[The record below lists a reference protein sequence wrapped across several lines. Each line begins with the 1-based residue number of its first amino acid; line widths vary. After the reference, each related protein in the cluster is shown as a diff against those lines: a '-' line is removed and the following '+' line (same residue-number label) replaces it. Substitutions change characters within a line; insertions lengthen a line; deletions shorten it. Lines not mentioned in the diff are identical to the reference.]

1 MKRFIPHPSSF
12 ILTNMPDLE
21 QTLSRLTAVRADP
34 LPPGAAAD
42 LRAALGARSNLVV
55 ARAAEIVAEWELRDY
70 TADLVRTFDQFM
82 TDAIRRDPTCAAKTA
97 LAEALLKLEYDDAE
111 LFGRG
116 LRHVQPEPVW
126 GGAEDTAA
134 ALRATCALGLAR
146 ANPPD
151 VLLQLA
157 DLLAD
162 PLADARVGA
171 ARAIAAAGR
180 PGAAPLLWYKTL
192 VGDAEVAPLYA
203 CFAGLLALEPER
215 AVAHVGRFLRAANP
229 ALAEAAALAL
239 GDSRLPAAAPLLRE
253 AWQAADDP
261 ALRAACLDALARLG
275 DEAAFDFLLDL
286 LANAPPHDAHAA
298 RRALAAYRDDLRRW
312 RKIERA
318 AARRSDLA

>member
-1 MKRFIPHPSSF
+1 MR
-12 ILTNMPDLE
+12 DLE
-21 QTLSRLTAVRADP
+21 LTLARLSAVRADP
-34 LPPGAAAD
+34 LAPGAAGE
-42 LRAALGARSNLVV
+42 LRAALAARSNLVV
-55 ARAAEIVAEWELRDY
+55 ARAAEIVAEWELRDF
-70 TADLVRTFDQFM
+70 AIDLVQAFDRFM
-82 TDAIRRDPTCAAKTA
+82 TDAVRRDPTCAAKTA
-97 LAEALLKLEYDDAE
+97 VAEALLRLDHDDAG
-111 LFGRG
+111 LFARG
-116 LRHVQPEPVW
+116 LGHVQPEPVW
-126 GGAEDTAA
+126 GGTQDTAA

-162 PLADARVGA
+162 PETDARVGA

-203 CFAGLLALEPER
+203 CFGGLLALEPER
-215 AVAHVGRFLRAANP
+215 APAHVGRFLRAANP

-239 GDSRLPAAAPLLRE
+239 GDSHLPAATPVLRE

-261 ALRAACLDALARLG
+261 ALRSALLGALAHLG

-286 LANAPPHDAHAA
+286 LATGPTHDAHAA
-298 RRALAAYRDDLRRW
+298 RRALLAATGDDARRR
-312 RKIERA
+312 RKVERA

>member
-1 MKRFIPHPSSF
+1 MSTRP
-12 ILTNMPDLE
+12 NLE
-21 QTLSRLTAVRADP
+21 QTLTRLTALRADP
-34 LPPGAAAD
+34 HAPGAAD
-42 LRAALGARSNLVV
+42 ELRAALGARSNLVV
-55 ARAAEIVAEWELRDY
+55 ARAAEIVGEWELRDY
-70 TADLVRTFDQFM
+70 TADLVRAFDHFL
-82 TDAIRRDPTCAAKTA
+82 TDAVRRDPTCAAKTA
-97 LAEALLKLEYDDAE
+97 VAEALLKLEHDDAE
-111 LFGRG
+111 LFIRG
-116 LRHVQPEPVW
+116 LGHVQPEPVW
-126 GGAEDTAA
+126 GGTEDTAA

-157 DLLAD
+157 NLLAD
-162 PLADARVGA
+162 PQTDARVGA

-203 CFAGLLALEPER
+203 CFAALLALEPER
-215 AVAHVGRFLRAANP
+215 APAHVGRFLRVANP

-239 GDSRLPAAAPLLRE
+239 GDTRLPAAAPVLRE

-261 ALRAACLDALARLG
+261 ALRGACLDALARLG

-286 LANAPPHDAHAA
+286 LANAPPHDAYAA
-298 RRALAAYRDDLRRW
+298 RRALAVYRDDLRRW

-318 AARRSDLA
+318 AARRSDLIA

>member
-1 MKRFIPHPSSF
+1 MR
-12 ILTNMPDLE
+12 DLE
-21 QTLSRLTAVRADP
+21 QTLARLSAVRADP
-34 LPPGAAAD
+34 LAPGAAD
-42 LRAALGARSNLVV
+42 ELRAALGARSNLVV

-70 TADLVRTFDQFM
+70 AADLVRAFDRFM
-82 TDAIRRDPTCAAKTA
+82 ADPARRDPTCAAKTA
-97 LAEALLKLEYDDAE
+97 VAEALLRLDHDDAG
-111 LFGRG
+111 LFVRG

-126 GGAEDTAA
+126 GGTQDTAA
-134 ALRATCALGLAR
+134 ALRATCVLGLAR

-203 CFAGLLALEPER
+203 CFAGLLALEPES

-239 GDSRLPAAAPLLRE
+239 GDSRLPAAAPVLRE
-253 AWQAADDP
+253 AWQAAGDP
-261 ALRAACLDALARLG
+261 ALRAAYLDALARLG
-275 DEAAFDFLLDL
+275 DETAFNFLLDL

-298 RRALAAYRDDLRRW
+298 RRALAVYRDDLRRW

-318 AARRSDLA
+318 AARRSDLLS

>member
-1 MKRFIPHPSSF
+1 MR
-12 ILTNMPDLE
+12 DLE
-21 QTLSRLTAVRADP
+21 QSLARLSAVRVDP
-34 LPPGAAAD
+34 LAPGAAD
-42 LRAALGARSNLVV
+42 ELRAALGARSNLVV

-70 TADLVRTFDQFM
+70 TADLVHAFDRFM
-82 TDAIRRDPTCAAKTA
+82 SDPVRRDPTCAAKTA
-97 LAEALLKLEYDDAE
+97 LAEALLRLDHDDAD
-111 LFGRG
+111 LFSRG
-116 LRHVQPEPVW
+116 LGHVQPEPVW
-126 GGAEDTAA
+126 GGTEDTAA

-157 DLLAD
+157 GLLAD
-162 PLADARVGA
+162 PETDARVGA

-203 CFAGLLALEPER
+203 CFGGLLALEPER
-215 AVAHVGRFLRAANP
+215 APAHVGRYLRAANP

-239 GDSRLPAAAPLLRE
+239 GESRLPSAAPVLRE
-253 AWQAADDP
+253 AWAAADDP

-286 LANAPPHDAHAA
+286 LANGPAHDAHNAHRALLAATGDDA
-298 RRALAAYRDDLRRW
+298 RRRR
-312 RKIERA
+312 KVERA
-318 AARRSDLA
+318 AARRTDLD